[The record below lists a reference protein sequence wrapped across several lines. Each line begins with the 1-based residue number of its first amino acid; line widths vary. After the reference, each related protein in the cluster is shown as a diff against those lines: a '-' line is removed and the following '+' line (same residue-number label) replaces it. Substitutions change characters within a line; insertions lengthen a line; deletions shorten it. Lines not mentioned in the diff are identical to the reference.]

1 MATQS
6 SARTKLAIATG
17 APDTFDA
24 AGFAAQTYLNVG
36 KLKNLG
42 AFGKQFT
49 LITSEYLS
57 QAGKEKRKGTY
68 DAGSLPIT
76 LDLNGDTGQA
86 ALEAA
91 NDSDADYSFRITFQ
105 DGTIYYVRGMVTEFM
120 KNVGG
125 PNQMLEG
132 TAKLELQTFFAG
144 EEELASIKVPV

>member
-17 APDTFDA
+17 DPATFDA
-24 AGFAAQTYLNVG
+24 AGFAAQTYLDVG

-42 AFGKQFT
+42 AFGKTFS

-91 NDSDADYSFRITFQ
+91 NDSYLDHSFRITFQ
-105 DGTIYYVRGMVTEFM
+105 DGTIYYVRGLVTEFM

-132 TAKLELQTFFAG
+132 TAKLELQSFFDG
-144 EEELASIKVPV
+144 DDELASIKVPA